1 MRSDILYGQ
10 KTGDIAKDTYLELF
24 MHDDGKVGVK
34 WQNNGIM
41 DVYQDFKIKDIS
53 LYDELLATIKTE
65 LAENGCKEYDDVVQF
80 AFDSMSSEDY
90 HEKFIDWDIS
100 IEMRT
105 EEEIG
110 EYMDEAFDRVWLVR
124 KQVLFEQMLCG
135 QATINVNILKGC
147 MESIDKVC
155 EKYNIDFKEPVSDWH
170 YGYWSGI
177 LAALRWVMGDEKD
190 FLDT

>member
-10 KTGDIAKDTYLELF
+10 KTGDIDKDTYLELF

-65 LAENGCKEYDDVVQF
+65 LAESGFKEYDDVVQF
-80 AFDSMSSEDY
+80 VFDGMSCEPY

-100 IEMRT
+100 VEMRT

-135 QATINVNILKGC
+135 QATIDVNILKGC

-155 EKYNIDFKEPVSDWH
+155 EKYNIDFQEPVSDWH

>member
-34 WQNNGIM
+34 WQNNGIG
-41 DVYQDFKIKDIS
+41 DVYQDFKIKDIK

-65 LAENGCKEYDDVVQF
+65 LAESGFKEYDDVVQF
-80 AFDSMSSEDY
+80 VFDGMQCEDY
-90 HEKFIDWDIS
+90 HEKFIDYDIS
-100 IEMRT
+100 VEMRT

-135 QATINVNILKGC
+135 QTTIDVNILKGC

-190 FLDT
+190 FLDK